1 MRLLSLLLIA
11 ALTLGFTTTNAL
23 PAIAPDQSS
32 ISKPLDV
39 SRDSKT
45 LSRNLK
51 TVNED
56 DEEDQEEERGG
67 FNFGSLTKLFKS
79 SSKTK
84 KAAQAALA
92 AEKQKNFEMYG
103 KILEHDHILHP
114 AMATWRA
121 EGSSATKI
129 YNEMIAAGRTV
140 DEAGTVFM
148 RYSTYLQD
156 MMHTVK
162 TAKDLEISQMRQMFK
177 DIVKSDD
184 ALYNSMAQWRKD
196 GVSASWIYHQMTTIG
211 GRPVGEANSV
221 RKSYSNY
228 LKRMLYKP
236 E

>member
-11 ALTLGFTTTNAL
+11 ASTLGFTTANAL

-56 DEEDQEEERGG
+56 DKGDQEEERGG
-67 FNFGSLTKLFKS
+67 VNFGSLTKVFKS

-84 KAAQAALA
+84 KAAQVALA
-92 AEKQKNFEMYG
+92 AEKQKNFKTYG
-103 KILEHDHILHP
+103 KILEYDHVLYP

-129 YNEMIAAGRTV
+129 YNEMIAAGRPV

-162 TAKDLEISQMRQMFK
+162 TAKDPEISQMRQMSK
-177 DIVKSDD
+177 DIVNSND
-184 ALYNSMAQWRKD
+184 ALFKNMAQWRKD
-196 GVSASWIYHQMTTIG
+196 GVPASWIYHQMTTIG
-211 GRPVGEANSV
+211 GRPIGEANSV
-221 RKSYSNY
+221 RKSYNNY
-228 LKRMLYKP
+228 LERMLYKP
-236 E
+236 K